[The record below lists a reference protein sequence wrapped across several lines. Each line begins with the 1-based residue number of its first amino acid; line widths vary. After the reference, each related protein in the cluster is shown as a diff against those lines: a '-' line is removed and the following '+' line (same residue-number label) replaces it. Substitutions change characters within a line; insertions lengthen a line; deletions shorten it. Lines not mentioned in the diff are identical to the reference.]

1 MHLTHKEGSP
11 VSILHVKSSC
21 KAPLDFSSVYSQP
34 QSDKNSV
41 ISSRAR
47 KSSAH
52 DFCLEVQQFEERHSH
67 HGRRLKTLEA
77 LETLE
82 RGQMNAQ
89 QLEEKDVFLKS
100 KLHDELETHYHGL
113 EKETEPLQKE
123 EAEELDYVTF
133 RMVKQNE
140 KTHLKSLRDRML
152 PNKSGKESQRH

>member
-1 MHLTHKEGSP
+1 MHHSHKEGSP
-11 VSILHVKSSC
+11 FSSLHLKSSSRP
-21 KAPLDFSSVYSQP
+21 PLDFSSVSSQP

-52 DFCLEVQQFEERHSH
+52 DFCLEVQQFEERHSQQS
-67 HGRRLKTLEA
+67 RRLKTLDA
-77 LETLE
+77 LQRLE
-82 RGQMNAQ
+82 RTPINAQ

-152 PNKSGKESQRH
+152 PNKTAKESTRH